1 MKEHI
6 YNFIQLFYCILMALG
21 IVGTAVHLA
30 LCAWGLAW
38 ITAAIGLLGYL
49 NLVALD
55 WAWDQ

>member
-30 LCAWGLAW
+30 LFAWGLAW
-38 ITAAIGLLGYL
+38 LTTVLGLFGYL
-49 NLVALD
+49 GLVALD
-55 WAWDQ
+55 WAFDQ